1 MTRPDGSRLDPIP
14 IERVEAMATF
24 RCKYRRCRSASVHET
39 RAVNAHFGAPVMHSG
54 WPPHP
59 LARQRLAA
67 SPCGRPWRRSR
78 LGRGGERPRGHR
90 CPVRARGHA
99 RFHTLVP
106 APSWGRSPRIIPAGR
121 PVWTPPLMRP
131 GTRRRVPWTSFDRRL
146 AIEPRR
152 SSGRG
157 PIPGDP
163 SASSNL
169 RCHQG
174 VRLRQEPGHQLR
186 EVPVMVVPG
195 HGFEIAGVRPDVPF
209 QPACAQRLCHDFG
222 Q

>member
-1 MTRPDGSRLDPIP
+1 MGP
-14 IERVEAMATF
+14 
-24 RCKYRRCRSASVHET
+24 YRRCAGDNGGRCTFWRSGD
-39 RAVNAHFGAPVMHSG
+39 AHRLFCLSADEATSCG
-54 WPPHP
+54 
-59 LARQRLAA
+59 LAARLAVA
-67 SPCGRPWRRSR
+67 QEPLWPWRGATPGAQVPGS
-78 LGRGGERPRGHR
+78 GAGP
-90 CPVRARGHA
+90 CAFAHA
-99 RFHTLVP
+99 RP
-106 APSWGRSPRIIPAGR
+106 APFWGRSPRIIPAGR
-121 PVWTPPLMRP
+121 PVWTPPLMRS